1 MKSSTF
7 ELGRPLHMSPVNRA
21 GSVTEMKLV
30 SVHMVMYKKT
40 VHNKTTSYLEIRNHV
55 SFKTAFKIKNHN
67 NTRVL
72 NVQFVGGQ
80 KTCDHVM

>member
-1 MKSSTF
+1 MNQYAITYKYGKPTHQLKLKK
-7 ELGRPLHMSPVNRA
+7 EL
-21 GSVTEMKLV
+21 
-30 SVHMVMYKKT
+30 YKKT

-55 SFKTAFKIKNHN
+55 SFKTAFKIENHN
-67 NTRVL
+67 KTREL

>member
-1 MKSSTF
+1 MMCLVLK
-7 ELGRPLHMSPVNRA
+7 LMSHRYF
-21 GSVTEMKLV
+21 L
-30 SVHMVMYKKT
+30 YKKT

-67 NTRVL
+67 NTREL

>member
-1 MKSSTF
+1 MACVLKERRHSLT
-7 ELGRPLHMSPVNRA
+7 HV
-21 GSVTEMKLV
+21 
-30 SVHMVMYKKT
+30 YKKT

-67 NTRVL
+67 KTREL